1 MSPAGPILA
10 APSQAQGLTAVD
22 LVVSGLKEQAWTD
35 DDQPC
40 LEQTLFILDNVKNY
54 TAWAVWVWNSM
65 HSPVGTFYGS
75 EYSLGNYDQCLNAP
89 TTAADP
95 ELVTQYCLADI
106 TLTEKKYGKKDHD
119 VLGSTETYVATRTP
133 IGRNLN
139 KVIWGT
145 CLPSTC
151 KPDSIS
157 KILRVMYQINPLTP
171 SVPRITVDTCE
182 AADQTTEYSFG
193 FYAFMTLTT
202 LLVATSVISTY
213 YIQRSDTKT
222 SFNTIAYAFSLQ
234 RNWSAL
240 TRKTTDDI
248 GILNLLKVGLV
259 TLAVTTHTVF
269 FEVMGPISNG
279 LHFDDVM
286 LETKNPLLNMV
297 KHIDLPVDNFL
308 ILSGMFLVQGLMAKN
323 KKPLVGLVN
332 RYFRLTASYAV
343 VIFYV
348 ASVAIYTGAGPFWQ
362 KFAGREQQA
371 CVENW
376 WLNLLMLNNYINS
389 DNICLIVSWYIPCDY
404 QLAVMGTMLY
414 LLYQNKILGKKTA
427 VLTVLVAVLI
437 PGVVTYWKKLP
448 GFLLYH
454 NLDTM
459 LDVRKN
465 DVYVETYI
473 RSHNRAGP
481 YFVGMAM
488 GYIITKYEPKRY
500 RNVIS
505 KIGASD
511 CLTGYRG
518 SSLKSRSRNGVVFS
532 QQESDTPFHLTQGKR
547 TYKVATHPLSYVGL
561 QYHHLSSALYAAYS
575 RNLWAIATCTT
586 IAVIEYGPVANLRA
600 IASWHGFAVLSRL
613 AYGVYLTHSI
623 ILQQNLYSR
632 RNGMHGFGI
641 LAISVVFS
649 LLLWLFV
656 EAPLNNIVNLFTNSK
671 SKKEIANQK
680 TKENDEEKPKMSDK
694 IK

>member
-1 MSPAGPILA
+1 
-10 APSQAQGLTAVD
+10 
-22 LVVSGLKEQAWTD
+22 
-35 DDQPC
+35 
-40 LEQTLFILDNVKNY
+40 
-54 TAWAVWVWNSM
+54 M

-75 EYSLGNYDQCLNAP
+75 EYSLGNYDQCLSAP
-89 TTAADP
+89 TTTADP
-95 ELVTQYCLADI
+95 KIVTQYCLAHI
-106 TLTEKKYGKKDHD
+106 TLTEKEYEKRDHD
-119 VLGSTETYVATRTP
+119 VLGATEPYVATRTP
-133 IGRNLN
+133 IGRNLS

-151 KPDSIS
+151 KSDTIS
-157 KILRVMYQINPLTP
+157 KILMVMYQINPLTP
-171 SVPRITVDTCE
+171 SVPRVTVDICE
-182 AADQTTEYSFG
+182 AADKITEYSFG
-193 FYAFMTLTT
+193 FYAFMTLIT
-202 LLVATSVISTY
+202 LLVATSAISTY
-213 YIQRSDTKT
+213 YIQSSHTKSSVHT
-222 SFNTIAYAFSLQ
+222 VAYAFSIQ

-240 TRKTTDDI
+240 TRKTNDDI
-248 GILNLLKVGLV
+248 GTLNLLKVGLV
-259 TLAVTTHTVF
+259 TLSVATHTAF

-279 LHFDDVM
+279 QHFDDVM
-286 LETKNPLLNMV
+286 LETKNPLLNKV
-297 KHIDLPVDNFL
+297 KHIDLSVDNFL

-348 ASVAIYTGAGPFWQ
+348 SSVAIYTGAGPLWQ

-371 CVENW
+371 CEKNW
-376 WLNLLMLNNYINS
+376 WLNLLMLNNYVNS

-404 QLAVMGTMLY
+404 QLAVMGTILY
-414 LLYQNKILGKKTA
+414 LLYQKKIFGKKTA

-437 PGVVTYWKKLP
+437 PGVVTYWKELP

-454 NLDTM
+454 DLEGM
-459 LDVRKN
+459 LDIRKN
-465 DVYVETYI
+465 KVYVDTYI

-488 GYIITKYEPKRY
+488 GYIITKYKPKHY

-505 KIGASD
+505 KK
-511 CLTGYRG
+511 L
-518 SSLKSRSRNGVVFS
+518 SLLLF
-532 QQESDTPFHLTQGKR
+532 TLACIIA
-547 TYKVATHPLSYVGL
+547 YIVATRPLSYVGL
-561 QYHHLSSALYAAYS
+561 EYNHFDSALYAVYS

-586 IAVIEYGPVANLRA
+586 IGIIEYGDVANLRG
-600 IASWHGFAVLSRL
+600 IANWHGFAVLSRL

-632 RNGMHGFGI
+632 RNIQQFDLIYSEGLHGFGI
-641 LAISVVFS
+641 LVISAVFS

-656 EAPLNNIVNLFTNSK
+656 EAPLNNIVNLFTNSG
-671 SKKEIANQK
+671 SKKHITIQRTEENGDANSK
-680 TKENDEEKPKMSDK
+680 ISDK

>member
-1 MSPAGPILA
+1 MWALVLLSYLISPILA
-10 APSQAQGLTAVD
+10 EPSQTQGLTAVD
-22 LVVSGLKEQAWTD
+22 IVISGLKEQAWTD

-40 LEQTLFILDNVKNY
+40 LEQTLFILDNVRNY

-95 ELVTQYCLADI
+95 GLVTQYCLADI
-106 TLTEKKYGKKDHD
+106 TLTEKEYGKKHHD
-119 VLGSTETYVATRTP
+119 VLGSTEPYLATRTP

-139 KVIWGT
+139 RVIWGT

-151 KPDSIS
+151 KPDTIS

-182 AADQTTEYSFG
+182 AADKTTEYSFG

-222 SFNTIAYAFSLQ
+222 SFHTIAYAFSLQ

-240 TRKTTDDI
+240 TRKTNDDI

-259 TLAVTTHTVF
+259 TLAVTTHTAF

-427 VLTVLVAVLI
+427 VLTVLVAVMI

-454 NLDTM
+454 NLETM
-459 LDVRKN
+459 LDIRKN

-505 KIGASD
+505 KK
-511 CLTGYRG
+511 L
-518 SSLKSRSRNGVVFS
+518 SLLLFTLACV
-532 QQESDTPFHLTQGKR
+532 TA
-547 TYKVATHPLSYVGL
+547 YIVATHPLSYVGL

-586 IAVIEYGPVANLRA
+586 IAVIEYGPVASVRG

-632 RNGMHGFGI
+632 RNVQQFDLIYSEGMHGFGI

-656 EAPLNNIVNLFTNSK
+656 EAPLNNIVNLFTNSG
-671 SKKEIANQK
+671 SKKEIVNQK
-680 TKENDEEKPKMSDK
+680 TKENGEGNSKMSDK